1 MSHTNRQC
9 RGTLISFLLAHRWT
23 IRYQSHPFGRLWR
36 NWQTRYVEVVVG
48 DNPVKVRILL
58 AAPYFPGLTRPL
70 RQAFRVWHSSHLSG
84 IITSSSSRVAETLK

>member
-58 AAPYFPGLTRPL
+58 AAPYFPGLTRS
-70 RQAFRVWHSSHLSG
+70 WSKHSGCG
-84 IITSSSSRVAETLK
+84 IHPIYLG

>member
-1 MSHTNRQC
+1 MGEMPARPCKMTESDSMPCFESFIQQ
-9 RGTLISFLLAHRWT
+9 IPFLLAHRRT

-58 AAPYFPGLTRPL
+58 AAPCIWLSPDNEDK
-70 RQAFRVWHSSHLSG
+70 HSG
-84 IITSSSSRVAETLK
+84 

>member
-36 NWQTRYVEVVVG
+36 NWQTRYVEVVIRNRFFANFFPKVLRYC
-48 DNPVKVRILL
+48 PVR
-58 AAPYFPGLTRPL
+58 APSF
-70 RQAFRVWHSSHLSG
+70 
-84 IITSSSSRVAETLK
+84 